1 MILTDKDLKNRAEII
16 AKIYNQS
23 LDDPENDRS
32 FIFTELI
39 DDEFLRNDISFEEA
53 LEILEYAIHEI
64 KSQKPRTKEE
74 RLESVLKRS
83 NEYERSVY
91 LIGETSSK
99 RAFIENQLKEVCKNE
114 GIDIEEFLKWM
125 IANDK

>member
-1 MILTDKDLKNRAEII
+1 MDKDLKNRAEII

-99 RAFIENQLKEVCKNE
+99 RAFIENQLK
-114 GIDIEEFLKWM
+114 
-125 IANDK
+125 